1 MADWETM
8 ALVGRVARP
17 HGIRG
22 QVIVNPDTDF
32 PVERFHPGAELF
44 VNRSGRPEP
53 ITITTVRFHQ
63 ARPVIGVRGIEDM
76 NAAAGLAGA
85 ELRVPIDRLAI
96 LPPDTFYRHDLIGCS
111 VETTAG
117 TVVGRV
123 EDVEG
128 TMGGSRLVVAVEG
141 GGEVLVPLAAA
152 ICKVID
158 PAAKRIVIDP
168 PAGLLELNTK
178 SGLKAD
184 KGSA

>member
-22 QVIVNPDTDF
+22 QVIVNPETDF
-32 PVERFHPGAELF
+32 PEERFHPGAELF
-44 VNRSGRPEP
+44 VNRSGRPEA
-53 ITITTVRFHQ
+53 ITITTVRFQQ

-96 LPPDTFYRHDLIGCS
+96 LPPDTFYRHDLIGCA

-128 TMGGSRLVVAVEG
+128 TMGGSRLVVAGEG
-141 GGEVLVPLAAA
+141 GGEVLVPLAAE

-158 PAAKRIVIDP
+158 PATKRIVIDP

>member
-22 QVIVNPDTDF
+22 QVIVNPETDF
-32 PVERFHPGAELF
+32 PEERFHPGAELF

-85 ELRVPIDRLAI
+85 ELRVPIDRLAS
-96 LPPDTFYRHDLIGCS
+96 LPPDTFYRHDLIGCA
-111 VETTAG
+111 VETAAG

-128 TMGGSRLVVAVEG
+128 TMGGSRLVVKTSG
-141 GGEVLVPLAAA
+141 GVEVLVPLVAE
-152 ICKVID
+152 ICTAID

-168 PAGLLELNTK
+168 PEGLLELNER
-178 SGLKAD
+178 A
-184 KGSA
+184 KG